1 MVAIPLDSSAARRSA
16 SWRRQRERGLT
27 LVLLLPGLLGF
38 GGLFLYP
45 ILVTIATSL
54 HPINSNAW
62 TLDNYAT
69 FLGSA
74 KGWGVMGLTFV
85 LSVSATVFSV
95 VISVPLALILREEI
109 WGRRFFRVLILTPLM
124 IPSLIGVLGLLLI
137 FRSTG
142 WINLF
147 LTQVLQVIAEPLR
160 VNYTLGGLI
169 LFYIWMFFP
178 FTALTTLSSLEGLD
192 RSIEEA
198 AEVVGANR
206 WQVIWHII
214 VPLIIPGVLAG
225 SIMTFL
231 LSFGAFSVPLIAGG
245 DNRPIAVTVYTTSAV
260 YGQWEQAGAIAMVMA
275 ILQISFLMV
284 YSSLLRRRR
293 S

>member
-1 MVAIPLDSSAARRSA
+1 MAVITLDASTARRSA
-16 SWRRQRERGLT
+16 PWIRQRESVLT
-27 LVLLLPGLLGF
+27 LMLLLPGLLGF

-54 HPINSNAW
+54 HPMNSAAW
-62 TLDNYAT
+62 TLDNYAM

-74 KGWGVMGLTFV
+74 KGWGVIGMTFV
-85 LSVSATVFSV
+85 LSVSATMFSV
-95 VISVPLALILREEI
+95 VISVPLALVLREEI
-109 WGRRFFRVLILTPLM
+109 WGRRFFRALILTPLM

-192 RSIEEA
+192 RSVEEA

-260 YGQWEQAGAIAMVMA
+260 FGQWEQGSAIAMVMA
-275 ILQISFLMV
+275 IFQVSFLMV
-284 YSSLLRRRR
+284 YSSILRRRR

>member
-1 MVAIPLDSSAARRSA
+1 L
-16 SWRRQRERGLT
+16 
-27 LVLLLPGLLGF
+27 LLLPGLLGF

-54 HPINSNAW
+54 HPINSSVW
-62 TLDNYAT
+62 TLDNYVI

-74 KGWGVMGLTFV
+74 KGWGVVGMTFV

-192 RSIEEA
+192 RSVEEA

-214 VPLIIPGVLAG
+214 LPLIIPGVLAG

-245 DNRPIAVTVYTTSAV
+245 DNRPIAVTVYTTSAIF
-260 YGQWEQAGAIAMVMA
+260 GEWEQGSAIAIVMA
-275 ILQISFLMV
+275 VLQISFLMV

-293 S
+293 F

>member
-1 MVAIPLDSSAARRSA
+1 MAMITLDASTSRRSGL
-16 SWRRQRERGLT
+16 WRRQRERVLT
-27 LVLLLPGLLGF
+27 LLLLLPGLLGF

-45 ILVTIATSL
+45 ILVTIVTSL
-54 HPINSNAW
+54 HPANSTAW
-62 TLDNYAT
+62 TLDNYVM

-74 KGWGVMGLTFV
+74 KGWGVIGMTFL
-85 LSVSATVFSV
+85 LSVSTTVFSV
-95 VISVPLALILREEI
+95 VLSVPLALILREEI

-169 LFYIWMFFP
+169 LFYLWMFFP

-192 RSIEEA
+192 RSVEEA

-214 VPLIIPGVLAG
+214 VPLIIPGVFAG

-245 DNRPIAVTVYTTSAV
+245 DNRPIAVTVFTTSAV
-260 YGQWEQAGAIAMVMA
+260 FGQWEQGSAIAMVMA
-275 ILQISFLMV
+275 ILQVSLLMV
-284 YSSLLRRRR
+284 YSGLLRRRR

>member
-1 MVAIPLDSSAARRSA
+1 MAVITLDASTARRSA
-16 SWRRQRERGLT
+16 PWIRQRESVLT
-27 LVLLLPGLLGF
+27 LMLLLPGLLGF

-54 HPINSNAW
+54 HPMNSDAW
-62 TLDNYAT
+62 TLDNYVM

-74 KGWGVMGLTFV
+74 KGWGVIGMTFV
-85 LSVSATVFSV
+85 LSVSATMFSV

-109 WGRRFFRVLILTPLM
+109 WGRRFFRALILTPLM

-192 RSIEEA
+192 RSVEEA

-214 VPLIIPGVLAG
+214 LPLIIPGVLAG

-260 YGQWEQAGAIAMVMA
+260 FGQWEQGSAIAIVMA
-275 ILQISFLMV
+275 VLQISFLMI

-293 S
+293 F